1 MWLSIGAIAWLLRFL
16 SKRASPRV
24 SVEQLRLGESLI
36 VSHVPAPPRGR
47 RAKKKAA
54 RKAAELERRRAKQ
67 QAKRE
72 ASRRYARASARAAQA
87 EAAREAHKA
96 KKQARSGRDRRP
108 RRGDQSAVRRR
119 SEGDEE
125 ELS

>member
-24 SVEQLRLGESLI
+24 SVEQL
-36 VSHVPAPPRGR
+36 
-47 RAKKKAA
+47 
-54 RKAAELERRRAKQ
+54 
-67 QAKRE
+67 AKRE